1 VGYSELIM
9 VQNSVLECNINSC
22 VYYGVW

>member
-1 VGYSELIM
+1 VGYSELTM
-9 VQNSVLECNINSC
+9 VQNSVLECNINSY